1 MADGDHEMSSVG
13 GADRAMWKQD
23 WDDED
28 VDTDFAAVLRAQLAK
43 AK

>member
-1 MADGDHEMSSVG
+1 MADGDHEMSG
-13 GADRAMWKQD
+13 ALGADRALWKQD